1 MSFEYFMKRFQY
13 TLFVFLFVITLNFF
27 LFRLIPGDPLA
38 MLSKELVS
46 DPEVRATIE
55 QAYGLDKPLY
65 IQFVNYLKS
74 MVTFD
79 FGTSFQY
86 RQPVWP
92 ILKEKIRNSM
102 VLGVSSVPIGIAM
115 GLFGGIL
122 AGSRRGKRLDLV
134 LTSSTMLLY
143 AVPTFWLGMI
153 FLMIFGVRLGWVPF
167 NGMVTAGARFP
178 STWAYVKDVMW
189 HLAVPVASYALAIFG
204 GYFMIMRG
212 AMVDVYGEDYVLTA
226 RAKGL
231 TERQVRN
238 RHVVPNAMLPSINM
252 IIMSLAFMFTGTF
265 SIEVL
270 FTWPGMGRLMVDSVT
285 RRDYPVLQASNYL
298 VALVVVA
305 ASFLLDILYTY
316 IDPRVKLE

>member
-1 MSFEYFMKRFQY
+1 MSFRYFLRRLQY
-13 TLFVFLFVITLNFF
+13 TVFVFLFVVTLNFF

-38 MLSKELVS
+38 MLSRELVS

-55 QAYGLDKPLY
+55 HIYGLDKPLY
-65 IQFVNYLKS
+65 VQYFDYMKS

-79 FGTSFQY
+79 FGNSFQY

-92 ILKEKIRNSM
+92 LLKQKIGHSM
-102 VLGVSSVPIGIAM
+102 VLGVAAVPIGIAL
-115 GLFGGIL
+115 GLFGGIV
-122 AGSRRGKRLDLV
+122 AASRRGKRLDLI
-134 LTSSTMLLY
+134 LTSTTMLLY
-143 AVPTFWLGMI
+143 AIPTFWLGMI
-153 FLMIFGVRLGWVPF
+153 FLMVFGVKLGWAPF
-167 NGMVTAGARFP
+167 NGMYTSGVTFRT
-178 STWAYVKDVMW
+178 TWAYYKDVLW
-189 HLAVPVASYALAIFG
+189 HLAVPVLSYALAIYG
-204 GYFMIMRG
+204 GYLMIMRG
-212 AMVDVYGEDYVLTA
+212 AMVDVYSEDYVLTA

-231 TERQVRN
+231 TEKQVRN

-252 IIMSLAFMFTGTF
+252 IIMSLAFMFTGAF

-298 VALVVVA
+298 IALVVVL
-305 ASFLLDILYTY
+305 ASFVLDILYTY